1 MKKKRFKGEA
11 VFTAMEKCF
20 LIKLNRPVLTE
31 CVCVCVCVRARA
43 YARIHMPVCVHKAY
57 TSTNLP
63 LLCTLLLVALLCPN
77 QYSIRGGS
85 GLYGAVTVPLCVHY
99 E

>member
-31 CVCVCVCVRARA
+31 CVCVCVRACACV
-43 YARIHMPVCVHKAY
+43 C
-57 TSTNLP
+57 P
-63 LLCTLLLVALLCPN
+63 LISNDYLHFP
-77 QYSIRGGS
+77 QDD
-85 GLYGAVTVPLCVHY
+85 
-99 E
+99 

>member
-43 YARIHMPVCVHKAY
+43 LVCVH
-57 TSTNLP
+57 
-63 LLCTLLLVALLCPN
+63 
-77 QYSIRGGS
+77 
-85 GLYGAVTVPLCVHY
+85 
-99 E
+99 